1 VGMISGLCFGFAF
14 GMAGLGAAVLGWLAD
29 LTSINF
35 VYQVCS
41 YLPAV
46 GLLAAFLPN
55 IERPRLRTIHEEAV
69 ME

>member
-1 VGMISGLCFGFAF
+1 
-14 GMAGLGAAVLGWLAD
+14 
-29 LTSINF
+29 
-35 VYQVCS
+35 VYHVCS
-41 YLPAV
+41 YLPAL

>member
-1 VGMISGLCFGFAF
+1 
-14 GMAGLGAAVLGWLAD
+14 MAGLGAAVLGWLAD

-55 IERPRLRTIHEEAV
+55 IDRPRLRPIHEAGV

>member
-1 VGMISGLCFGFAF
+1 
-14 GMAGLGAAVLGWLAD
+14 MAGLGAAVLGWLAD

-35 VYQVCS
+35 VYLVCS

-55 IERPRLRTIHEEAV
+55 IERPRMRTIHEEA
-69 ME
+69 MAD